1 MFLASAGRPL
11 ATTITGSLPRP
22 HWYVE
27 NLGARSFLA
36 AYNGSLAFR
45 EQYRDAVAA
54 LISDQTR
61 AGLDIVSD
69 GEMRFD
75 VDIGGRSW
83 FGYLFDRMAGF
94 APLDAPA
101 TQELGHPRA
110 AFRAR
115 AATPGD
121 ILNEFVATLRPPRI
135 AGPVGAGMLQYD
147 VVWKV
152 AQALTDKPVKFG
164 SCSAQMIE
172 RQASNQFY
180 ATRQEALLAL
190 SDALNEEYHRLADAG
205 AQAIQVEEPCLHG
218 TGGVPRDI
226 PFEQYVEAFN
236 REVRGLRSKTEVWC
250 HTCWGN
256 PFAQRLSSNVSYAP
270 TAHLLAALDVDVL
283 TIEAAE
289 NGGADIAAVARHLGA
304 DKKLC
309 IGVISHR
316 TLQVEQPEDVAAI
329 IRKALDHV
337 EPERLVLSSDCGF
350 GRQGMTRTHAFYKM
364 IAMVRGANI
373 VKRELGLPE
382 TVIPAA
388 NRQFVL

>member
-1 MFLASAGRPL
+1 MFIATAGRPL

-27 NLGARSFLA
+27 NLGTRPFLT
-36 AYNGSLAFR
+36 AYNGSITFR
-45 EQYRDAVAA
+45 EQYRDAVGA

-75 VDIGGRSW
+75 TDIGGRSW

-94 APLDAPA
+94 APIDAPA
-101 TQELGHPRA
+101 TQDIGNPRA
-110 AFRAR
+110 AIRAR
-115 AATPGD
+115 VATPGD

-135 AGPVGAGMLQYD
+135 VGPVGPGTLQYD
-147 VVWKV
+147 AVWKV
-152 AQALTDKPVKFG
+152 AQALSDKPVKLG

-172 RQASNQFY
+172 RQVRNQFY
-180 ATRQEALLAL
+180 ASRQEALFAL
-190 SDALNEEYHRLADAG
+190 SEALNEEYHRLADVGCAV
-205 AQAIQVEEPCLHG
+205 IQVEEPCLHG

-250 HTCWGN
+250 HACWGN
-256 PFAQRLSSNVSYAP
+256 PFAQRLSNNMSYAP
-270 TAHLLAALDVDVL
+270 VAHLLAALDIDVL
-283 TIEAAE
+283 TIEAAD
-289 NGGADIAAVARHLGA
+289 NGGTDIASVARHLGK

-316 TLQVEQPEDVAAI
+316 NLQVEQPADVAAL
-329 IRKALDHV
+329 IRKALEHV
-337 EPERLVLSSDCGF
+337 EPERLVVSSDCGF
-350 GRQGMTRTHAFYKM
+350 GRQGMSRTHAYYKM
-364 IAMVRGANI
+364 IAMVRGVNT

-382 TVIPAA
+382 AEIPAA
-388 NRQFVL
+388 NERLML